1 MKIIE
6 INKHNLTQNTKS
18 MRLKFSILSLLLL
31 VSIVFNSCKK
41 DAPFVPLFSI
51 SDDIKL
57 GQQVVTEIEVTNKNQ
72 YPLLDSASN
81 VAAYQFLYGIRN
93 EILNSGKVV
102 YKDEFAWRLRI
113 IKDDT
118 TLNAFCTPGGYIYVY
133 TGLIKYLNSKD
144 ELAGVIGHE
153 MAHADRRHTSRSMQT
168 QYGIGTLLN
177 IVLGKDNE
185 TLQQI
190 AAGIYLLKNSR
201 DHESEADEY
210 SVKYLCPTQYNA
222 AGAAGFFQKMINDGY
237 TENRLASFFSTHPS
251 PSNRVENINQQKV
264 DDGCAGNGTFNAEYA
279 AFKSL
284 LP

>member
-1 MKIIE
+1 
-6 INKHNLTQNTKS
+6 
-18 MRLKFSILSLLLL
+18 MRLKINIICLLLL
-31 VSIVFNSCKK
+31 VGFSFNSCKK

-57 GQQVVTEIEVTNKNQ
+57 GQQVVTEIEVTNKAQ
-72 YPLLDSASN
+72 YPIVDSASN

-102 YKDEFAWRLRI
+102 YKDEFEWRLRI

-133 TGLIKYLNSKD
+133 TGLIKYLDSKD

-168 QYGIGTLLN
+168 QYGIGTLLS
-177 IVLGKDNE
+177 VLLGNDNA

-190 AAGIYLLKNSR
+190 ASSIYLLKNSR

-210 SVKYLCPTQYNA
+210 SVKYLCPTVYNA
-222 AGAAGFFQKMINDGY
+222 AGAAGFFQKMIDDGY

-251 PSNRVENINQQKV
+251 PANRVENINQQKV
-264 DDGCAGNGTFNAEYA
+264 DDGCAGNGTFDAQYA
-279 AFKSL
+279 SFKTL

>member
-1 MKIIE
+1 
-6 INKHNLTQNTKS
+6 
-18 MRLKFSILSLLLL
+18 MRLKLGLVLTLFV
-31 VSIVFNSCKK
+31 VSIGFNSCKK

-57 GQQVVTEIEVTNKNQ
+57 GKQVVTEIEVTNKAQ

-81 VAAYQFLYGIRN
+81 VAAYQFLYGIRDQ
-93 EILNSGKVV
+93 ILASGKVV
-102 YKDEFAWRLRI
+102 YKDEFEWRLRI

-144 ELAGVIGHE
+144 QLAGVIGHE

-177 IVLGKDNE
+177 ILLGNDNA

-190 AAGIYLLKNSR
+190 ASGIYLLKNSR

-210 SVKYLCPTQYNA
+210 SVKYLCPTPYNA

-237 TENRLASFFSTHPS
+237 TENKLASFFSTHPS
-251 PSNRVENINQQKV
+251 PANRVENITQQKI
-264 DDGCAGNGTFNAEYA
+264 DDGCTGTGTFDVEYA
-279 AFKSL
+279 NFKAL